1 MGKVFFVEQPEGG
14 YEKES
19 RTAVCWWWQFIN
31 QIWAVLVSA
40 LCKGQLI
47 TK

>member
-1 MGKVFFVEQPEGG
+1 MGKVFFVEQPQEE
-14 YEKES
+14 YEEES
-19 RTAVCWWWQFIN
+19 RTAFCWCWQFIN

-40 LCKGQLI
+40 HCKGQSI